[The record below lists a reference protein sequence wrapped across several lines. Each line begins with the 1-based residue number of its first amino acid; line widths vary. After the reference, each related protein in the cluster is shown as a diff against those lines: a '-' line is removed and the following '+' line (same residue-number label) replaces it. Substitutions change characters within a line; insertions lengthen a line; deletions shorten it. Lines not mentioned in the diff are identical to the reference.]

1 MTLSFTSQSI
11 LHSVILST
19 LVNLDLC
26 QLHKGCYISTLP
38 QIQPRTSHGLHTE
51 LPGWSDY
58 LLGNQKPI
66 CHLLSETLTGNING
80 SLRLDGLMA
89 VRWRQSSYELG
100 YYVTEGKKRSWEIKL
115 MSNLGKKWDRGCE
128 KEVQE
133 VSQECVI
140 PLLETHPSYFLH
152 LRRLIAEAWTIR
164 LPTVV

>member
-66 CHLLSETLTGNING
+66 CHLLSETLRGNING
-80 SLRLDGLMA
+80 CLRLDGLMA

-100 YYVTEGKKRSWEIKL
+100 YYVTEGKKEAGKLNRSL
-115 MSNLGKKWDRGCE
+115 MSNLNKSREKNEIEAVKKRC
-128 KEVQE
+128 KKFPKS
-133 VSQECVI
+133 VSS
-140 PLLETHPSYFLH
+140 LS
-152 LRRLIAEAWTIR
+152 
-164 LPTVV
+164 